1 MSEITRGSGNVF
13 ADLGFENAP
22 QMKLQARLSWL
33 VSDLIAE
40 QKLSP
45 RVAATRCGWSVET
58 VRALLRG
65 DFPEISTENLLDAIK
80 GLAAT
85 LGQENAPARTRARKT
100 PQVVRAMA

>member
-1 MSEITRGSGNVF
+1 MSEVTRGSGNVF

-22 QMKLQARLSWL
+22 HIKLQARLSWL

-45 RVAATRCGWSVET
+45 RVAATRCGWPVET

-65 DFPEISTENLLDAIK
+65 DFPDLSTESLLDAIK

-85 LGQENAPARTRARKT
+85 LEQEKAPARTRARKT
-100 PQVVRAMA
+100 PQAARVMA